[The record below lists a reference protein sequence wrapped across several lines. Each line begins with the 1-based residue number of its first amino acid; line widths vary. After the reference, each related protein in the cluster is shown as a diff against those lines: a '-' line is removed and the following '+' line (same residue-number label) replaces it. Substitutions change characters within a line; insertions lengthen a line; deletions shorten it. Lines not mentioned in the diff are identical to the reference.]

1 MLNWRR
7 SRTGFDSP
15 VRRPPA
21 GTQSASLG
29 HLPNDQSLHSPI
41 LMTPPRRCG
50 LTECLFCSPWSTYV
64 SRSAHRG
71 APSLGKVNAVS
82 DQSTRS
88 DSESRLSQLHDRLV
102 QSVEA
107 LIDSDDWKRALEFA
121 ANFRSRSFNNTLL
134 IWAQHSAAFEAGT
147 VSEPMPTYLAGFKQ
161 WEDLGRRVIAGQHGY
176 MILAPRTA
184 RFATSTPM
192 DASSWRRLE
201 LRERPRPGEAVR
213 SGVVGARP
221 AYVWDVAQ
229 TSGAPIPEQPRPQ
242 LLQGAAPPGLWD
254 GLAGL
259 IEHEGFWV
267 SLVADATRIDGAN
280 GQTDFVSRRVSI
292 REDMDA
298 AARTKTLGHEL
309 AHIRLHGPD
318 HPGLTHRGIGEVEAE
333 SVALMIAAAHGM
345 DTRDYTVPYV
355 AGWAT
360 TVPDASAVAVVQ
372 RTGERVRGAAV
383 AILDAL
389 PTEQVGAGDPPG
401 LDRSGP
407 AADLSRAGATRPPS
421 QRGALHVGARGL
433 S

>member
-1 MLNWRR
+1 M
-7 SRTGFDSP
+7 
-15 VRRPPA
+15 
-21 GTQSASLG
+21 
-29 HLPNDQSLHSPI
+29 
-41 LMTPPRRCG
+41 
-50 LTECLFCSPWSTYV
+50 
-64 SRSAHRG
+64 
-71 APSLGKVNAVS
+71 S

-147 VSEPMPTYLAGFKQ
+147 ASEPMPRYLAGFKQ

-176 MILAPRTA
+176 MIFAPRTA

-192 DASSWRRLE
+192 DVSSWRRLE
-201 LRERPRPGEAVR
+201 LRERPQPGEAVR
-213 SGVVGARP
+213 SGVIGTRP

-229 TSGAPIPEQPRPQ
+229 TSGAPIPEQPCPQ

-259 IEHEGFWV
+259 IYAEGFSL
-267 SLVADATRIDGAN
+267 SLVADQARIDGAN
-280 GQTDFVSRRVSI
+280 GETDFVNSRVTI
-292 REDMDA
+292 REDMDD
-298 AARTKTLGHEL
+298 AARTKTLAHEL

-318 HPGLTHRGIGEVEAE
+318 HSGLTHRGIGEVEAE

-345 DTRDYTVPYV
+345 DTRGYTVPYV

-360 TVPDASAVAVVQ
+360 AVPDANAVAVVQ
-372 RTGERVRGAAV
+372 RTGERVRRAAI

-401 LDRSGP
+401 LDRSRP

-421 QRGALHVGARGL
+421 RRGALPVGARGL
-433 S
+433 A